1 MRVLTVKEAYDMAGV
16 YHTDNDIERDIKFD
30 QYFRQYLVRVTD
42 RVTADV
48 LAECRQENLDFL
60 ITKE

>member
-1 MRVLTVKEAYDMAGV
+1 MQILNVRQAYELAGV
-16 YHTDNDIERDIKFD
+16 YNTDSDLERDIKFD
-30 QYFRQYLVRVTD
+30 QYFRHYRYRVAD

>member
-1 MRVLTVKEAYDMAGV
+1 MQILNVRQAYEMAGV
-16 YHTDNDIERDIKFD
+16 YNTDSDLERDIKFD
-30 QYFRQYLVRVTD
+30 QFFRQYLVRIAD

>member
-1 MRVLTVKEAYDMAGV
+1 MQILNVRQAYEMAGV
-16 YHTDNDIERDIKFD
+16 YHTDNELERDIKFD
-30 QYFRQYLVRVTD
+30 QYFRHYRFRVADT
-42 RVTADV
+42 VTHEI

>member
-1 MRVLTVKEAYDMAGV
+1 MQILNVRQAYEMAGV
-16 YHTDNDIERDIKFD
+16 YYTDSDLERDIKFD
-30 QYFRQYLVRVTD
+30 QFFRQYLVRITD

>member
-1 MRVLTVKEAYDMAGV
+1 MQILNVRQAYELAGV
-16 YHTDNDIERDIKFD
+16 YKDDSEMERDIKFD
-30 QYFRQYLVRVTD
+30 QYFRHYLVRVAD

>member
-1 MRVLTVKEAYDMAGV
+1 MQILNVRQAYEMAGV
-16 YHTDNDIERDIKFD
+16 YKDDSDLERDIKFD
-30 QYFRQYLVRVTD
+30 QFFRQYLVRVAD
-42 RVTADV
+42 RVTADI

>member
-1 MRVLTVKEAYDMAGV
+1 MQILNVRQAYEMAGV
-16 YHTDNDIERDIKFD
+16 YHTDSEIEREIKFD
-30 QYFRQYLVRVTD
+30 QYFRNYLVRVTD

-48 LAECRQENLDFL
+48 LAESRQENLDFL